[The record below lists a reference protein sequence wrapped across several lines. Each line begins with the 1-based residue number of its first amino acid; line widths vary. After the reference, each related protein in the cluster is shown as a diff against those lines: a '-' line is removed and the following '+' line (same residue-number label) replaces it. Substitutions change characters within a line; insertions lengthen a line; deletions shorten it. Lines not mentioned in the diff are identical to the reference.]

1 MSEQLHASQDDATQ
15 GTSEIDSANNN
26 IEGNLMPPPSQIH
39 ARRTANRR
47 ITFNENVETVA
58 AIDARLNEFLSRIN
72 VSSTAKNII
81 LNADFTYEDFVYEMD
96 KEDLRR
102 LGLK

>member
-1 MSEQLHASQDDATQ
+1 MQT
-15 GTSEIDSANNN
+15 
-26 IEGNLMPPPSQIH
+26 
-39 ARRTANRR
+39 RKTANRR
-47 ITFNENVETVA
+47 ITFSENVESVA

-72 VSSTAKNII
+72 VTNNAKNII

>member
-1 MSEQLHASQDDATQ
+1 
-15 GTSEIDSANNN
+15 
-26 IEGNLMPPPSQIH
+26 MPPPSQTQS
-39 ARRTANRR
+39 RRPANRR

-58 AIDARLNEFLSRIN
+58 AIDSRLNEFLSRIN
-72 VSSTAKNII
+72 VNNTAKNVI
-81 LNADFTYEDFVYEMD
+81 LSADFTYEDFVYEMD

>member
-1 MSEQLHASQDDATQ
+1 MQT
-15 GTSEIDSANNN
+15 
-26 IEGNLMPPPSQIH
+26 
-39 ARRTANRR
+39 RKTANRR
-47 ITFNENVETVA
+47 ITFSENVESVA

-72 VSSTAKNII
+72 VTNSAKNII